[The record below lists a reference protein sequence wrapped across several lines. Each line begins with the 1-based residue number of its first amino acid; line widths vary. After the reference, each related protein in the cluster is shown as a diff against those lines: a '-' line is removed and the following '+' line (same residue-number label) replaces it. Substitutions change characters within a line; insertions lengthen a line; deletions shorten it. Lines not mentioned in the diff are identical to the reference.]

1 MSASGAGS
9 TLSLEIVPAT
19 RGRRTHSWAGST
31 GLGVCVCV
39 CVCVCACVCARMRV
53 HVGRGAEV
61 WSAGKGVRFAGF
73 SVSSPT

>member
-39 CVCVCACVCARMRV
+39 CVCVCVRVCVRACVCML
-53 HVGRGAEV
+53 
-61 WSAGKGVRFAGF
+61 AGVLKSGVLVKESGLLG
-73 SVSSPT
+73 SV